1 MKNFIIA
8 SVAVFFCFSFYSF
21 MFSSGKSA
29 AENVVEKA
37 PITSIDKAC
46 KQSKDLCEE
55 L

>member
-8 SVAVFFCFSFYSF
+8 ITAVFLCFSFYSF

-37 PITSIDKAC
+37 PITSVDKYC
-46 KQSKDLCEE
+46 KQQRGECDL
-55 L
+55 